1 MKRTGRLRLSL
12 VVRMAVA
19 LVVLIVVSI
28 GIAATAIIA
37 GGVLAWFVLLPA
49 LYALETLLLPIFGEY
64 YGFLHWA
71 LTNPV
76 PVVIAAGTVLL
87 PVLYYRPVRAEIR
100 AFRTELGKAGAPAS
114 ETHPELAEV
123 VRRLAQ
129 QADVPVPAVY
139 VADRRRP
146 ESYAVGGRSDGTVIV
161 TTGLLNRLSA
171 AELEAVLAHE
181 LSHLVNGDSRIMDLV
196 LVPMLV
202 AEHVGSDD
210 PPSRKLLVSQPLAYL
225 AHLVLWAAL
234 SVLTTV
240 QRWSCQLAIAVLSRS
255 RELAADR
262 GAAELTGSP
271 SDLASALEALSGDR
285 ERPREDKR
293 TWAKSAG
300 ALDILPRETAVGSR
314 GLLRTHPDIET
325 RLEHLERL
333 VLERTSD
340 GQ

>member
-1 MKRTGRLRLSL
+1 MRHARLRLSL
-12 VVRMAVA
+12 LSRMGVA
-19 LVVLIVVSI
+19 LAVLLVVSVA
-28 GIAATAIIA
+28 IAVTAIVA
-37 GGVLAWFVLLPA
+37 GGVLAWLVLLPV
-49 LYALETLLLPIFGEY
+49 LYALETLLLPVFGEY
-64 YGFLHWA
+64 YGLLHWV
-71 LTNPV
+71 LTDPA

-87 PVLYYRPVRAEIR
+87 PLLYFRPVRAKIR

-129 QADVPVPAVY
+129 QADVPEPDIY

-146 ESYAVGGRSDGTVIV
+146 ESYALGGRPDGTVIV

-181 LSHLVNGDSRIMDLV
+181 LSHLVNGDSRIMNLV
-196 LVPMLV
+196 LVPMLI
-202 AEHVGSDD
+202 AEQVGSDD
-210 PPSRKLLVSQPLAYL
+210 PPSRRLLVSQPLAYL

-240 QRWSCQLAIAVLSRS
+240 QRWACQLAIAVLSRS

-271 SDLASALEALSGDR
+271 SDLASALEALSDNR

-325 RLEHLERL
+325 RLQHLETM
-333 VLERTSD
+333 VVERTSA

>member
-1 MKRTGRLRLSL
+1 MMGTGRPRLSL
-12 VVRMAVA
+12 LSRMGVALAVLFVVSSAVA
-19 LVVLIVVSI
+19 V
-28 GIAATAIIA
+28 TAIVT
-37 GGVLAWFVLLPA
+37 GGTLAWLALLPV
-49 LYALETLLLPIFGEY
+49 LYALETLLLPVFGEY
-64 YGFLHWA
+64 YGLLHWV
-71 LTNPV
+71 LTNPA

-87 PVLYYRPVRAEIR
+87 PILYVRPVRAEIR
-100 AFRTELGKAGAPAS
+100 AFRTELGEAGAPAS
-114 ETHPELAEV
+114 ETHPELADT
-123 VRRLAQ
+123 VRWLVQ
-129 QADVPVPAVY
+129 QADVPEPAVY

-146 ESYAVGGRSDGTVIV
+146 ESYAIGGRSDGTVIV

-181 LSHLVNGDSRIMDLV
+181 LSHLVNGDSRVMTLV

-202 AEHVGSDD
+202 AERVGSDD
-210 PPSRKLLVSQPLAYL
+210 PPSWKLLVSQPLAYL

-234 SVLTTV
+234 SVLTTL

-262 GAAELTGSP
+262 GAAALTGSP
-271 SDLASALEALSGDR
+271 SDLASALETLSDDR
-285 ERPREDKR
+285 ERPQADKR

-333 VLERTSD
+333 VGDQID